1 MSGFSSQGVGAVAS
15 ASAAV
20 ASTPSAATV
29 KNVFAEKFVIANLPI
44 PKVFLSQRPVPS
56 QRPLRAG
63 CLNKSRTLPRR
74 QYDLGFPRVS
84 RRADDFVI
92 SRVCLRDYL
101 APCAQNEFHK
111 KQVGGD
117 SHEPRHENWLG
128 CRIVAGDA
136 GFLRPRRRV
145 PAQQQPAH
153 L

>member
-1 MSGFSSQGVGAVAS
+1 MSGFSPQGVGAVAS

-84 RRADDFVI
+84 RRPHNFLI
-92 SRVCLRDYL
+92 SR
-101 APCAQNEFHK
+101 
-111 KQVGGD
+111 
-117 SHEPRHENWLG
+117 
-128 CRIVAGDA
+128 
-136 GFLRPRRRV
+136 
-145 PAQQQPAH
+145 AH
-153 L
+153 LPPYLSPPPQP